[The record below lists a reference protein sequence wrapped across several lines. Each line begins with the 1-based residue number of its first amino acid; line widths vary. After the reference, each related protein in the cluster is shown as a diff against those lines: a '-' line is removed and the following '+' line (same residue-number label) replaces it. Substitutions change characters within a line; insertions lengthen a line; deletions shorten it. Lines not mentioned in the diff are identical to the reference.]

1 VACDPGMPQP
11 TRLLTPATI
20 LASGRTNPW
29 PLAIRKI
36 SGLPAFTCVTA
47 DHPLSVG
54 LRTIRYL
61 LIRPLLFRPV
71 GYPLAGQDWLPAELH
86 QLSWRTV
93 RFAPFTPRPSHAPH
107 DNCPCPYTPVIPS
120 LALFCTFRLRHRPAA
135 GIFQSAI
142 LGPGPK
148 LGSFC
153 TFHSPGRSTARTTI
167 FAHIPQSLQVW
178 LRFAQFT
185 SSSACG
191 GGEIGFVLRILPPAT
206 APGRRLSTRNPGS
219 SDPQNWVRF
228 ARFTPGRATSHTTAF
243 AHIS

>member
-36 SGLPAFTCVTA
+36 SGLTAFTCVTA

-93 RFAPFTPRPSHAPH
+93 RFAPFARARPRPGQIGFVLRNPSVNRPRPGVNWVCFARFTPGPSHAPH
-107 DNCPCPYTPVIPS
+107 DNCLCPYTPVHPS
-120 LALFCTFRLRHRPAA
+120 LA
-135 GIFQSAI
+135 
-142 LGPGPK
+142 
-148 LGSFC
+148 SFC
-153 TFHSPGRSTARTTI
+153 TFSLRHPPPAR
-167 FAHIPQSLQVW
+167 
-178 LRFAQFT
+178 
-185 SSSACG
+185 
-191 GGEIGFVLRILPPAT
+191 EIGFVSHDSSAQIGFVLHGRH
-206 APGRRLSTRNPGS
+206 PGWRLSIR
-219 SDPQNWVRF
+219 DPQPQ
-228 ARFTPGRATSHTTAF
+228 APAPLA
-243 AHIS
+243 